1 MTESRSGA
9 GNVQV
14 DLGTSCHLIKQEKSV
29 LRQEETSWKKLPVLN
44 NRASERNLRK
54 IIGHFWKTQAN

>member
-14 DLGTSCHLIKQEKSV
+14 DLGTPCHLIKQEQSV
-29 LRQEETSWKKLPVLN
+29 LRQEETSWKKLPGLN

-54 IIGHFWKTQAN
+54 ITGHL